1 MGVDRPG
8 DMDALTK
15 WIRPHVVVLT
25 RLPDVPVHVE
35 FFDSPE
41 AVSHEKVKLVSAL
54 RKEGTF
60 VYNNDD
66 EKVREIAKNILQPTI
81 GYSRYSPSDIAA
93 SGDATYYEDGKAA
106 GTEFRLTH
114 NQELVDMRI
123 AGSLGVQ
130 HAYTY
135 AAAAAVGSSF
145 GITLTE
151 VASALKAHIPP
162 PGRMRVIKGLK
173 DTLII
178 DDTYNASPAALERAL
193 QTLKEIKGV
202 KRKIA
207 VLGDM
212 MELGQYSIKEHERLG
227 ALAHECA
234 TLLMTI
240 GVRARGYAKGALE
253 SGMSEKKILQYDDA
267 IQAGKELQA
276 LVKPGDV
283 ILVKASQ
290 SIRAERVVLEIM
302 AEPERAGELL
312 VRQGSFWNE

>member
-1 MGVDRPG
+1 
-8 DMDALTK
+8 
-15 WIRPHVVVLT
+15 
-25 RLPDVPVHVE
+25 
-35 FFDSPE
+35 
-41 AVSHEKVKLVSAL
+41 
-54 RKEGTF
+54 